1 MPNARVDFLN
11 HGTLPFVER
20 REEIDRIVRFWE
32 GTPDSNG
39 LRAMLVA
46 GEAGIGKS
54 RLLEESLARIGSR
67 GGAVIH
73 IRLYPDS
80 ATSLAPLIARSI
92 WDSGAGR
99 HLLKGE
105 PEGRLLPVLA
115 ALRRLCRLRPT
126 LLVIEDL
133 HLLAGDALGELA
145 ALLESLADESIALL
159 CAARPVDDR
168 ARGLLERF
176 LVDELR
182 LHGIAMEGIAELWS
196 SLFNTVLDEEHARL
210 LHSTTLG
217 NALALRSAIRGAINA
232 GAVAA
237 GDGEAGHVRLPAAGF
252 RAVVERHV
260 RFLADGLAA
269 HLTQEELN
277 AAERLAVLGE
287 IFARD
292 AAAAVLGN
300 AAAMLSVLS
309 FKGIIAGSPTARRP
323 LSGGEGAASLLAF
336 THTLLHRQLAERRSL
351 EVETIAQLI
360 AARLPLHSTLPVQIL
375 AECNAAPLPPE
386 LAAEVVAQLVRA
398 AEGLQ
403 TTADWELGLRLL
415 DAAAALFSGT
425 REGVSPDS
433 SRALDAALTACRLE
447 FLARDVAGPEHAALR
462 NRLMELTANL
472 ESRQFAVHRL
482 RALQHQLW
490 ESIRR
495 HGTYPER
502 ELAQFDEV
510 MERYPE
516 LAGSPVAVDFLAVV
530 ARLSPTGPHEDLGR
544 EVEARMDA
552 IIAAGDA
559 AAGARA
565 YRKIGANL
573 LWLFDTPEEL
583 GRRLEFLRQFDPAQN
598 VDDLDVLTWG
608 TLLYDKIG
616 ELDTACLWAERV
628 VDRARIRGQ
637 AHIQRTFRMIP
648 LWAAAARGAEL
659 ATVEEK
665 AGAIIAEAPA
675 HAAERLQRNAGAR
688 LAEIAIL
695 RGEADAARRIAATML
710 GGRGAWYAQQAMLL
724 IMHGDREGALQEIA
738 ANDGAPRELRAMA
751 EALTAGTPD
760 AATVEALWEMMHE
773 PILQLPAV
781 MAHTI
786 GVELMRMA
794 AERPGLAPQAAARC
808 TQLQQPIERMLDWLA
823 ERSLVAYMAAL
834 LNRCGDLIPPEAR
847 HRWQTL
853 HASLQRAYE
862 LKESSNADVPDAPLR
877 ISMLGV
883 IGVSRP
889 GEGPLPLR
897 GERLRTFLGL
907 LVANSIS
914 ARPLSYREFCHVA
927 SGGEPDQE
935 RARKAMN
942 LAVHRL
948 RDAIGRDAIRTEEP
962 VPALNLARV
971 QVDLLDAYRAMA
983 EARAATN
990 DRQLIRA
997 RSALMLA
1004 MEISRGEV
1012 PFPGLYD
1019 RFFEAAREDFEHTLR
1034 GLLVDIAVRLLR
1046 EEDAENAA
1054 DLLRAGLQA
1063 LPGDGEIGELLH
1075 DALLAAG
1082 EHLEAARM
1090 RINNEA

>member
-1 MPNARVDFLN
+1 MRNARVDFLN
-11 HGTLPFVER
+11 NGTLPFVER
-20 REEIDRIVRFWE
+20 REEIGRIVRFWE
-32 GTPDSNG
+32 GTPDSSG
-39 LRAMLVA
+39 LRAMLVT

-73 IRLYPDS
+73 VRLYPDS

-92 WDSGAGR
+92 WDSAAGR
-99 HLLKGE
+99 HLLKCE
-105 PEGRLLPVLA
+105 PEGRIVPVLA
-115 ALRRLCRLRPT
+115 ALRRLGRLRPT
-126 LLVIEDL
+126 MLVIEDL
-133 HLLAGDALGELA
+133 HLIAGDALGELA

-182 LHGIAMEGIAELWS
+182 LHGIAVEGIAELWS
-196 SLFNTVLDEEHARL
+196 SLFNVALDDEYARL
-210 LHSTTLG
+210 LHGATLG

-237 GDGEAGHVRLPAAGF
+237 GDGEAGLVRLPAAGF
-252 RAVVERHV
+252 GAVIERHV

-269 HLTQEELN
+269 HLTQEELS

-287 IFARD
+287 IFARA

-300 AAAMLSVLS
+300 DAAMLSALS

-323 LSGGEGAASLLAF
+323 LSGGEEAASLLAF
-336 THTLLHRQLAERRSL
+336 SHTLLHRQLAERRSL
-351 EVETIAQLI
+351 DAEAIAQLI
-360 AARLPLHSTLPVQIL
+360 AVRLPLHSTLPVQIL
-375 AECNAAPLPPE
+375 AECGAAALPPE
-386 LAAEVVAQLVRA
+386 LAARVVSELVRG

-403 TTADWELGLRLL
+403 RTADWELGLRLL
-415 DAAAALFSGT
+415 DAAAALFNGMK
-425 REGVSPDS
+425 EGLSPDS
-433 SRALDAALTACRLE
+433 ARALEAALAACRLE
-447 FLARDVAGPEHAALR
+447 FLARDVAGPEHASLR
-462 NRLMELTANL
+462 ERLMELTANL
-472 ESRQFAVHRL
+472 ESREFAIHRL
-482 RALQHQLW
+482 RALQHRLW

-495 HGTYPER
+495 HGAYPKQ

-510 MERYPE
+510 MMRYPE
-516 LAGSPVAVDFLAVV
+516 LMGSPVAIDFLAIV

-544 EVEARMDA
+544 EMEARMDA

-559 AAGARA
+559 AVGARA

-573 LWLFDTPEEL
+573 LWLFDTEEEL

-598 VDDLDVLTWG
+598 ADDLDVLTWG

-616 ELDTACLWAERV
+616 ELDIACLWAERV

-659 ATVEEK
+659 ASIEER
-665 AGAIIAEAPA
+665 ARAIIAEAPE
-675 HAAERLQRNAGAR
+675 HAAERLLRNAGAR
-688 LAEIAIL
+688 LVEIAIL
-695 RGEADAARRIAATML
+695 RGEADAARRIATTML

-724 IMHGDREGALQEIA
+724 IMQGDREGALQGIA
-738 ANDGAPRELRAMA
+738 ANDAAPNELRAMA
-751 EALTAGTPD
+751 TALAAGTPD
-760 AATVEALWEMMHE
+760 TATVEGVWDMMHE

-786 GVELMRMA
+786 GIELLRMA
-794 AERPGLAPQAAARC
+794 AERPGLAHQAAARC
-808 TQLQQPIERMLDWLA
+808 GQLHQPIELMLDWLA
-823 ERSLVAYMAAL
+823 KRSLVAYMTPL
-834 LNRCGDLIPPEAR
+834 LNRCADLIPQEAR
-847 HRWQTL
+847 RRWQAL
-853 HASLQRAYE
+853 YASLQRAHE
-862 LKESSNADVPDAPLR
+862 PEESNGADESDAPLR

-907 LVANSIS
+907 LVADSIA

-948 RDAIGRDAIRTEEP
+948 RDAIGRDAIRTDQP

-971 QVDLLDAYRAMA
+971 QVDLLDAYRALA

-997 RSALMLA
+997 RNALMLA

-1034 GLLVDIAVRLLR
+1034 GVLVDIAGRLLR
-1046 EEDAENAA
+1046 EEDAEDAA
-1054 DLLRAGLQA
+1054 ELLRSGLRA

-1075 DALLAAG
+1075 DALLASG
-1082 EHLEAARM
+1082 EHLEAARV